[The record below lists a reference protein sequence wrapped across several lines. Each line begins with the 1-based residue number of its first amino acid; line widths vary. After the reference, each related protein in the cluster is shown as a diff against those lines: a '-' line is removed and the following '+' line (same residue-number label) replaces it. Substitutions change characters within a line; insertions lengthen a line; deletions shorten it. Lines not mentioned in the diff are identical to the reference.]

1 MFKVMF
7 RYFHYCI
14 LFIILVGCSNDD
26 SNSPKVVPEEI
37 ENPIIEPEIG
47 LARFGTNGINDRG
60 VKLFDT
66 DKGFVSFEY
75 EDYLV
80 SPGINQGK
88 WVIRRL
94 DDKLKIID
102 SKVLENIPF
111 IQIQDIH
118 KLDSDVYAVIGNNIG
133 NDVETNKK
141 ATVILVNEMGDEI
154 NSIIVSD
161 FLTEGGSSNTT
172 IIDSKWVNNKLYL
185 SLGGTSTR
193 IIAAFGPALSLIW
206 EKFYSLSSARVFITL
221 DANSIYIAGAES
233 ISGENFNVIFIEQ
246 LDVVTGEKLDG
257 WAFTQV
263 EMDVNGLSSLNKL
276 LNDDG
281 NVYLMFE
288 SLFVVGGTENF
299 SRMGIKILNKAT
311 GELTESTIPDLAY
324 GYDFELLNDGFLF
337 SGYAK
342 NDERQIIRTDKMFD
356 TKWSYTVQDASFI
369 NDVGISADG
378 DFLFSGYYGKGI
390 DGNADLFQDV
400 LLGILTSEGTLK

>member
-7 RYFHYCI
+7 RYFHYFI

-80 SPGINQGK
+80 GPGINQGK

-94 DDKLKIID
+94 DDNLKIID

>member
-1 MFKVMF
+1 MF
-7 RYFHYCI
+7 RYFHYFI

-80 SPGINQGK
+80 GPGINQGK

-281 NVYLMFE
+281 SVYLMFE